1 MRVCFK
7 VEETFHFSGHE
18 GRGVSEIT
26 EIDWREEVLCEG
38 REPEEVVGRGWQTQ
52 GEWGSGGVERHG
64 MNGKASQECLRDTGG
79 EDDS

>member
-38 REPEEVVGRGWQTQ
+38 REPEEVVGRGWQTWKDM
-52 GEWGSGGVERHG
+52 G
-64 MNGKASQECLRDTGG
+64 
-79 EDDS
+79 